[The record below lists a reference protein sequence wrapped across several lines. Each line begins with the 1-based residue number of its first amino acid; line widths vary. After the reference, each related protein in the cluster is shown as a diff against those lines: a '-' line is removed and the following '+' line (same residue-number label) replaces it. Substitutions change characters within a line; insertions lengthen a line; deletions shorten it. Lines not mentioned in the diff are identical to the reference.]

1 MLSTTWIIALA
12 GIASSIA
19 LFALIAKAKIAK
31 PKKVER
37 HEKAQ
42 ILKQLLA
49 LSEGENTMQGI
60 SRRPSVA
67 QKPVTQK
74 PSPRLRPATPA
85 SSRSRAASA

>member
-1 MLSTTWIIALA
+1 MLSTPWIIVAV
-12 GIASSIA
+12 GIASFIVV
-19 LFALIAKAKIAK
+19 FAIIAKAKIAK

-49 LSEGENTMQGI
+49 LSEGENTVQGI
-60 SRRPSVA
+60 SRQPSVS
-67 QKPVTQK
+67 QS
-74 PSPRLRPATPA
+74 PSPRLRPATAA